1 MGGLVGREARAQ
13 FDERSACVKLEGH
26 QKRLTIFI
34 GESDRHG
41 HTPLAT
47 EIVQRAHSAGI
58 AGASVFR
65 GVEGYGASN
74 HIHTTRILSLSDD
87 LPVAVVIV
95 DTDENIR
102 DFLRDLDELIT
113 EGLVIIDDVV
123 VVKYTGRGRS

>member
-1 MGGLVGREARAQ
+1 M
-13 FDERSACVKLEGH
+13 KLEGH

-113 EGLVIIDDVV
+113 EGLVIIDDVE